1 MPPSDFVSFPSVSF
15 AKAPFFSKGLV
26 SMLTWILAVGLF
38 PMSSAG
44 QVRSLSSQEITRRV
58 AFSAERYRA
67 LYESSNGEIDVYY
80 DYLEEGQL
88 AGGITTLIL
97 PEPAEIPPSEAM
109 EQWTV
114 TTLIDNGPSA
124 NRLDIVF
131 LGDGY
136 TESELE
142 DYATHVNNV
151 LPLFMQEEPLA
162 AYASYVNVHRVDV
175 ISNESGVDNDPE
187 EGIERDTALDMGYFC
202 GGTERLLC
210 ISVSK
215 AIAAASLA
223 PDSDQ
228 ILALANSTKY
238 GGAGYLGSDLA
249 TLAGDNSAS
258 VELALHEFGHSFAN
272 LADEY
277 DYGGGPTYTGSEPS
291 QSNISIYTAAEQ
303 LSQETKWY
311 RWLDLPEVDTFEG
324 AYYCLY
330 GIYRPTNNSKMRALD
345 RPFQAVNEEQFVINF
360 YKLVLPLDDA
370 TPSSATPLPAETTFY
385 VTPLQPVDHAL
396 DIQWSIDGEPAP
408 GATEINFTADWCTLA
423 PGIHEVSVTVVDNT
437 DRVRDE
443 SARATWMTESR
454 QWQIKVPLRADITGD
469 GRVDMADV
477 LVLHQSWLQSPPYP
491 SADIAPCPV
500 SDNQIN
506 LYDLAFL
513 GRYWL
518 YQYP

>member
-1 MPPSDFVSFPSVSF
+1 MPFPDIVSHPSVSWGNVF
-15 AKAPFFSKGLV
+15 HSRKALV
-26 SMLTWILAVGLF
+26 SMLTWILGVGLL
-38 PMSSAG
+38 PMSSGG
-44 QVRSLSSQEITRRV
+44 QTRTLSSRETSRKV
-58 AFSAERYRA
+58 EFAAERYRA
-67 LYESSNGEIDVYY
+67 LYESSNGEISVYY
-80 DYLEEGQL
+80 DYLEEGHL
-88 AGGITTLIL
+88 AGGIATVIL
-97 PEPAEIPPSEAM
+97 PEPAESISNEAM
-109 EQWTV
+109 LQWSV

-136 TESELE
+136 IDTELD

-151 LPLFMQEEPLA
+151 LTLFMQEEPLA

-175 ISNESGVDNDPE
+175 ISNESGVDNDPV
-187 EGIERDTALDMGYFC
+187 EGIERDTALDMRYFC

-215 AIAAASLA
+215 AMAAAALA

-238 GGAGYLGSDLA
+238 GGAGYSSSNLA
-249 TLAGDNSAS
+249 TLAGNNSAS
-258 VELALHEFGHSFAN
+258 VEVALHEFGHSFAD

-277 DYGGGPTYTGSEPS
+277 DYGDGATYTGSEPA

-303 LSQETKWY
+303 LALETKWY
-311 RWLDLPEVDTFEG
+311 RWLDLPEVDAFEG
-324 AYYCLY
+324 AYYCQY
-330 GIYRPTNNSKMRALD
+330 GIYRPTNSSKMRALN
-345 RPFQAVNEEQFVINF
+345 RPFQAVNVEQFVINF
-360 YKLVLPLDDA
+360 YKLLSPLDDA
-370 TPSSATPLPAETTFY
+370 TPSSPTPLAADTTFY

-396 DIQWSIDGEPAP
+396 DLQWSLDGDAVP
-408 GATEINFTADWCTLA
+408 GATGSNFTADWCSLS
-423 PGIHEVSVTVVDNT
+423 PGIYEVSVVVVDNT

-454 QWQIKVPLRADITGD
+454 QWQIEVPLRADITGD
-469 GRVDMADV
+469 GHVDLADV
-477 LVLHQSWLQSPPYP
+477 LVLQQSWLQAPPYP

-500 SDNQIN
+500 GDNQIN

-513 GRYWL
+513 AQYWL
-518 YQYP
+518 YQ